1 MKSKHLAI
9 LAAVILTFIVSMA
22 CVWSSRTPAAGP
34 LKFEPDSLP
43 DAQMDASYETEIR
56 ITQNN
61 TPVGEFSISK
71 GALPA
76 GLELVKVAGEDRA
89 KISGTPTEA
98 GTFTFTVSVW
108 CYGTSVNGQKGEK
121 EYTIIVP

>member
-1 MKSKHLAI
+1 MKNTNLVIFS
-9 LAAVILTFIVSMA
+9 AVLLTVIVSIS
-22 CVWSSRTPAAGP
+22 CYGTSRTVST
-34 LKFEPDSLP
+34 LQFEPDILP
-43 DAQMDASYETEIR
+43 ASQMGALYEAEIH

-76 GLELVKVAGEDRA
+76 GLELVRVEGEDA
-89 KISGTPTEA
+89 TKISGIPEEA

-108 CYGTSVNGQKGEK
+108 CYGTSVNGQMGEK
-121 EYTIIVP
+121 EYSIVVGK

>member
-1 MKSKHLAI
+1 MKNTNLVIFS
-9 LAAVILTFIVSMA
+9 AVLLTVIVSIS
-22 CVWSSRTPAAGP
+22 CYGTSRTVSA
-34 LKFEPDSLP
+34 LQFEPDILH
-43 DAQMDASYETEIR
+43 ASQVGAPYEAEIR

-76 GLELVKVAGEDRA
+76 GLELVEIEGDAA
-89 KISGTPTEA
+89 KISGIPEEV

-108 CYGTSVNGQKGEK
+108 CYGTSVNGQIGEK
-121 EYTIIVP
+121 EYSIIVEK